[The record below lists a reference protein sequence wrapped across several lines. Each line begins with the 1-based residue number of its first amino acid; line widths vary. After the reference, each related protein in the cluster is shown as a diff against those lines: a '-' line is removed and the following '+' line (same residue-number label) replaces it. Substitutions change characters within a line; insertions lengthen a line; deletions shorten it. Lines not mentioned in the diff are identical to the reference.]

1 MIEYNIIVGYLFSFR
16 GAKVVFDE
24 REKAERWLARHVQL
38 KKHCQRFVFSG
49 SEEDK
54 QRYTFN
60 EKRNTSVKADKYSI
74 RSKVVQPGMREY
86 RL

>member
-38 KKHCQRFVFSG
+38 NKIVNDSSFQEVRKTNRYIHSMKK
-49 SEEDK
+49 E
-54 QRYTFN
+54 TL
-60 EKRNTSVKADKYSI
+60 
-74 RSKVVQPGMREY
+74 M
-86 RL
+86 